1 MLIISSLKAG
11 TDSRTILNGIDLSIA
26 GHGEIHVLIGPNGSG
41 KSTLSS
47 VIMGMPGYRVTDGTI
62 TFEGVNLLELR
73 TWQIARLGIFVAP
86 QQSTAIPGVILQ
98 DALDAAIESPTDV
111 SPKLVQRPVDSVT
124 LSGKSGASSG
134 KAEDEGVAGSY
145 VEDENAARGVIRLAG
160 THGYLRDTAL
170 ATLIEAEAS
179 KLKFDTSMLHRS
191 LNADLS
197 GGEQKRSEIIQLA
210 ILKPKLAIL
219 DEIDSGLDIDGLR
232 AITKRIREIVE
243 EYGTSILLVTHR
255 TRILDELPIDKVHIM
270 VDGRIVESGNID
282 LAEEIGSNG
291 FAKYQAAAVT

>member
-26 GHGEIHVLIGPNGSG
+26 DHGEIHVLIGPNGSG

-111 SPKLVQRPVDSVT
+111 SPK
-124 LSGKSGASSG
+124 
-134 KAEDEGVAGSY
+134 
-145 VEDENAARGVIRLAG
+145 
-160 THGYLRDTAL
+160 L

>member
-26 GHGEIHVLIGPNGSG
+26 DHGEIHVLIGPNGSG

-111 SPKLVQRPVDSVT
+111 SPKL
-124 LSGKSGASSG
+124 
-134 KAEDEGVAGSY
+134 
-145 VEDENAARGVIRLAG
+145 
-160 THGYLRDTAL
+160 
-170 ATLIEAEAS
+170 EAEAS

>member
-98 DALDAAIESPTDV
+98 DALDAAIESPVDRT
-111 SPKLVQRPVDSVT
+111 PKL
-124 LSGKSGASSG
+124 
-134 KAEDEGVAGSY
+134 
-145 VEDENAARGVIRLAG
+145 AA
-160 THGYLRDTAL
+160 
-170 ATLIEAEAS
+170 LIEAEAS

>member
-26 GHGEIHVLIGPNGSG
+26 DHGEIHVLIGPNGSG

-98 DALDAAIESPTDV
+98 DALDAVIESPTDV
-111 SPKLVQRPVDSVT
+111 SPKL
-124 LSGKSGASSG
+124 
-134 KAEDEGVAGSY
+134 
-145 VEDENAARGVIRLAG
+145 
-160 THGYLRDTAL
+160 
-170 ATLIEAEAS
+170 EAEAS

>member
-26 GHGEIHVLIGPNGSG
+26 DHGEIHVLIGPNGSG

-111 SPKLVQRPVDSVT
+111 SPKLV
-124 LSGKSGASSG
+124 
-134 KAEDEGVAGSY
+134 
-145 VEDENAARGVIRLAG
+145 
-160 THGYLRDTAL
+160 
-170 ATLIEAEAS
+170 TLIEAEAS

>member
-26 GHGEIHVLIGPNGSG
+26 DHGEIHVLIGPNGSG

-47 VIMGMPGYRVTDGTI
+47 VVMGMPGYRVTDGTI

-111 SPKLVQRPVDSVT
+111 SPK
-124 LSGKSGASSG
+124 
-134 KAEDEGVAGSY
+134 
-145 VEDENAARGVIRLAG
+145 
-160 THGYLRDTAL
+160 L